1 VVSTSTSSASA
12 RNLLNCLEN
21 PRCVE
26 EARRIEEVEKQIAKR
41 VEEAA
46 IKFMRRAEEF
56 LNQVRMLK
64 KSCH

>member
-1 VVSTSTSSASA
+1 MVSTSTSSASA
-12 RNLLNCLEN
+12 RNLLNCLED

-46 IKFMRRAEEF
+46 IKFMRRAEEL
-56 LNQVRMLK
+56 LNQVKTLK
-64 KSCH
+64 KYYH